1 MNHPLSGTSAVR
13 NVACANSP
21 ATPWSTLLYQ
31 IGDLEDQLQR
41 ARVDCIRRFDADV
54 EMFGSSLP
62 VGAPCPCSVFQAFRD
77 RRYRLDFLRS
87 VFAFPSSVYC
97 FSRQFTVSSSQG
109 QLCCYDIN
117 FR

>member
-41 ARVDCIRRFDADV
+41 ARVNCIRRFDADV
-54 EMFGSSLP
+54 EMFGSSIP
-62 VGAPCPCSVFQAFRD
+62 MGGICPSTAFAASRD
-77 RRYRLDFLRS
+77 RLYQLDSFRS
-87 VFAFPSSVYC
+87 VFTFVHCY
-97 FSRQFTVSSSQG
+97 SRQLSLSDDQG
-109 QLCCYDIN
+109 QLCCYQVDS
-117 FR
+117 R